1 MIVLNTTFYAY
12 FHVRVALFKW
22 KSSEFRVPCTESW
35 TSWAQM
41 KAENL
46 KNDKMVN

>member
-22 KSSEFRVPCTESW
+22 NFLRVPCTESW